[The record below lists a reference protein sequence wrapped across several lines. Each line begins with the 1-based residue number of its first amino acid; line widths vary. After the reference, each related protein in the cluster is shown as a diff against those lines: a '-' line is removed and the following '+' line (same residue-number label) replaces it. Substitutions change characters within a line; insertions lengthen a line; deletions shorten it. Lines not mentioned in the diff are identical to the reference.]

1 MTSSKLLA
9 ACFATALV
17 AAPTSVA
24 FAEPAPVAQTTTVS
38 ATPTS
43 TPASADAEAYAAR
56 EAKDTP
62 VREFRGGGEVLV
74 VGASSLTIFVLVLA
88 LVILL

>member
-17 AAPTSVA
+17 AAPTSIA
-24 FAEPAPVAQTTTVS
+24 FAEPAPVAQTVS
-38 ATPTS
+38 APSTS